1 MVRIGDIENTFI
13 TIFTKYCNGNAP
25 KAIKLMLKWGVEMQ
39 NSYLMSRIVMN
50 GYKSIDIIPS
60 KAMIIH

>member
-1 MVRIGDIENTFI
+1 
-13 TIFTKYCNGNAP
+13 
-25 KAIKLMLKWGVEMQ
+25 MQ